1 MVLVRLVSVTNSS
14 PAPPAKESAGATQET
29 AETAATTE
37 ESGQIPVA
45 FGKETLNVKLRLA
58 SVSVTPA
65 AAKE

>member
-1 MVLVRLVSVTNSS
+1 
-14 PAPPAKESAGATQET
+14 
-29 AETAATTE
+29 
-37 ESGQIPVA
+37 VA